1 MKTHDFPGGVHPRGP
16 SAEGKPAAEKAIQI
30 MPAPECVVIPMLR
43 ISGAQLTPLVKR
55 GDFVRLGQKIGESDA
70 VNSAPVHA
78 SVSGKVIAVEPRPH
92 PSGKR
97 TIPAVVIVNDHQD
110 TWDDSCVPLQ
120 NPDDLSGE
128 ELARIAREKGVVGLG
143 GATFP
148 THIKLNPPKP
158 ADMLII
164 NGSECE
170 PLLSA
175 DYRLMVERADALI
188 DGVLLARR
196 SVGAKRVY
204 VGIESDSP
212 EAIRAVK
219 AAAKGMDIEIVPLPT
234 RYPQGGERQ
243 LIYTLTGRKLSMADL
258 PSDAG
263 CALMNVG
270 TAVALHRAVRE
281 GRPLIDRV
289 VTVAGGAVREPANL
303 VARIGTSVGD
313 LIEYCGGYREGGA
326 GKLIAGGP
334 MMGVA
339 LASDEVPMIA
349 GTSGVLALTADEA
362 IVPEPSAC
370 MRCGRCHYVCPM
382 NLQPYA
388 IDAAIAVENVGLAAR
403 FNAHECIECGACV
416 YICPARRHLLQNIRL
431 AKKLVRGSAATR

>member
-1 MKTHDFPGGVHPRGP
+1 MKTHVFPGGVHPRRP
-16 SAEGKPAAEKAIQI
+16 SEGKPAAEKAIRI
-30 MPAPECVVIPMLR
+30 MPAPDRVVIPMLR
-43 ISGAQLTPLVKR
+43 VTGAQLSPLVKR
-55 GDFVRLGQKIGESDA
+55 GDFVRLGQKIGDSDK
-70 VNSAPVHA
+70 VNSAPIHA
-78 SVSGKVIAVEPRPH
+78 SVSGKVIAVEARPH
-92 PSGKR
+92 PSGR
-97 TIPAVVIVNDHQD
+97 RAVPAVVIENDHQES
-110 TWDDSCVPLQ
+110 WDESCAPPE

-128 ELARIAREKGVVGLG
+128 EIARIAREKGVVGLG

-148 THIKLNPPKP
+148 THIKLSPSKP
-158 ADMLII
+158 ADVLIL
-164 NGSECE
+164 NGAECE

-175 DYRLMVERADALI
+175 DYRLMVERADVVI
-188 DGVLLARR
+188 DGALFAKR

-212 EAIRAVK
+212 EAIRAIS
-219 AAAKGMDIEIVPLPT
+219 AAAKGADIEVVPLST

-263 CALMNVG
+263 CALINVG
-270 TAVALHRAVRE
+270 TAAALHRAVRE

-289 VTVAGGAVREPANL
+289 ITVAGGAVREPANVL
-303 VARIGTSVGD
+303 ARIGTSVRD

-339 LASDEVPMIA
+339 LASDAVPVIA
-349 GTSGVLALTADEA
+349 GTSGVLALTEGEA
-362 IVPEPSAC
+362 VVPEPGAC
-370 MRCGRCHYVCPM
+370 MRCGRCHRVCPM
-382 NLQPYA
+382 SLQPYA
-388 IDAAIAVENVGLAAR
+388 IDAAIAVHDLGLAAR

-431 AKKLVRGSAATR
+431 AKTLVRGSAAPK